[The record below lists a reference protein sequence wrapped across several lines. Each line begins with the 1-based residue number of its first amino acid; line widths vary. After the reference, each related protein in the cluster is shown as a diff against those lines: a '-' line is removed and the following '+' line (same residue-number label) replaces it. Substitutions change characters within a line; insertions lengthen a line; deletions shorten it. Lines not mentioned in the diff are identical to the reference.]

1 MSLAFTFILIKRIF
15 LKQLAIKLKVKSLAI
30 KGNDLA
36 KQNEFSKAI
45 EMFTEAIKHDY
56 KDHRLIN

>member
-1 MSLAFTFILIKRIF
+1 M
-15 LKQLAIKLKVKSLAI
+15 

-36 KQNEFSKAI
+36 KQNELTKAI

-56 KDHRLIN
+56 KDHR